1 VWVQLA
7 ALGAEQLAALSVEQL
22 NALSQEQLGAFN
34 AGQLTRMPAATL
46 QALQAF
52 AEKRMAEA
60 KARGEKV
67 DDVSAPSRSG
77 HSVSP
82 SCCPV
87 VSRSHQECRHRAAA
101 RRNPARLSAHQHAW
115 ATDALRGVLLLGSI
129 RFAAAC
135 RRRAAT

>member
-1 VWVQLA
+1 MA
-7 ALGAEQLAALSVEQL
+7 ALGAEQLASLSVEQL

-67 DDVSAPSRSG
+67 DDVSVHPPALSPLSVISLLCCAVGRLVLGGCVVLSTP
-77 HSVSP
+77 HSD
-82 SCCPV
+82 
-87 VSRSHQECRHRAAA
+87 Q
-101 RRNPARLSAHQHAW
+101 
-115 ATDALRGVLLLGSI
+115 
-129 RFAAAC
+129 
-135 RRRAAT
+135 